1 MKTYKRYRFPNQII
15 SHAIWLYHRFTLS
28 FRDIEEILAA
38 RGVNVS
44 YESIRQWCLKL
55 TPRIVKSLRRKQG
68 QLGDEWFLDEVFIN
82 INGQKHYLWRAV
94 DQDGCE
100 LDILVTKKRNK
111 KAALKFFKKLFK
123 GQSHSPNK
131 ITTDKL
137 KSYRAALN
145 DLNSATPHVTKQY
158 ANNIAEISHQKN
170 TATTTANE
178 AI

>member
-100 LDILVTKKRNK
+100 LDILEPRSETKRLHLSS
-111 KAALKFFKKLFK
+111 LK
-123 GQSHSPNK
+123 NY
-131 ITTDKL
+131 L
-137 KSYRAALN
+137 KDNRILQ
-145 DLNSATPHVTKQY
+145 TKSQQI
-158 ANNIAEISHQKN
+158 N
-170 TATTTANE
+170 
-178 AI
+178 